1 MRYQY
6 WLRFLLLFFFVLL
19 MFWRKQNVVIYFT
32 GKLLNR
38 TQKIAY
44 NLLHKTG
51 QKGGDRAI
59 KPGDRV
65 KIHVY

>member
-1 MRYQY
+1 
-6 WLRFLLLFFFVLL
+6 

-51 QKGGDRAI
+51 QKSGDRAI

>member
-1 MRYQY
+1 M
-6 WLRFLLLFFFVLL
+6 LG
-19 MFWRKQNVVIYFT
+19 IT

-51 QKGGDRAI
+51 QKSGDGAI